1 MGDRVP
7 MNESQAPAV
16 AVVPAT
22 HAVEGR
28 QLTQWNEAH
37 TGEANP
43 EAPKP
48 KHHFTQG

>member
-1 MGDRVP
+1 ML
-7 MNESQAPAV
+7 AV

>member
-16 AVVPAT
+16 AVVPA
-22 HAVEGR
+22 HAAEGR